1 MMKGGEGGIE
11 KRKIEREGR
20 GERKVKKDRRGDD
33 NATPHT
39 HIQYY
44 IEYARYCQLDY

>member
-1 MMKGGEGGIE
+1 MKGGEGGIE

-33 NATPHT
+33 NGNHMNIMRPHNMT
-39 HIQYY
+39 KRHPMTVT
-44 IEYARYCQLDY
+44 